1 MATAAALPDSRDL
14 VATWS
19 FLEEGV
25 DHIMT
30 RLTEGMSYSKYMYGP
45 AFPRSIRLLM
55 QITLLF
61 SGIFIRE

>member
-1 MATAAALPDSRDL
+1 MASAAALPDSRDL

-30 RLTEGMSYSKYMYGP
+30 RLNEGMSYSKYM
-45 AFPRSIRLLM
+45 FVHRSRRSIPSLTRNPLLS
-55 QITLLF
+55 TRNLYT
-61 SGIFIRE
+61 